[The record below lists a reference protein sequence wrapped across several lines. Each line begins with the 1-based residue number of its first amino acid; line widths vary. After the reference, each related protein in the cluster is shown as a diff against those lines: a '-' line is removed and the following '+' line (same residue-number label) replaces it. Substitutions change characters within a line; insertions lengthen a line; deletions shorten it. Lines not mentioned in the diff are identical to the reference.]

1 MLFILQII
9 VSIVIAYGIEYYFIK
24 KVTNSLKL
32 GFPSWCR
39 QKIRRFTKLF
49 LVLLNIFPVYGIFY
63 WAYIHY
69 SAAATM
75 EFPQNNFFDFLMLYP
90 FSFVLLII
98 LQATIFILLID
109 LVRVLVK
116 RFGKINGTML
126 KVYEARV
133 IIAILLFCI
142 IYVPIRIVYD
152 VNTIKVREV
161 EYTDPGIPKNI
172 KDFKIAFIADVQAD
186 RFTNIKKLNKL
197 IDEVNQTNP
206 DLVLVAGDLITCS
219 PEYINLSA
227 QSLGRL
233 RSKYGVYSCVG
244 DHDNWAYTDD
254 NKRSV
259 RELSDALAKSHVKMI
274 DNGIIKLNTDSFKV
288 NITFITNTY
297 IEIIKSHI
305 LDSLTSIP
313 DTSNLRI
320 LLTHQPRGYIIDR
333 AVNNNFNLFL
343 AGHTHGG
350 QFTFL
355 FPFYNLTPTRLE
367 TPYVKGDFW
376 FGNTLAVVTRG
387 IGMSLFPVRYNSTGE
402 ITIINIKG
410 TKA

>member
-9 VSIVIAYGIEYYFIK
+9 VSIIIAYGIEYYFVK

-32 GFPSWCR
+32 AFPSWCR

-49 LVLLNIFPVYGIFY
+49 VVLLNIFPVYGIGY
-63 WAYIHY
+63 WIYIHY
-69 SAAATM
+69 SAVAEM
-75 EFPQNNFFDFLMLYP
+75 EFPQNNFFDFFMLYP
-90 FSFVLLII
+90 FSFLLLII

-109 LVRVLVK
+109 LIKIFVK
-116 RFGKINGTML
+116 RTKQINSTML
-126 KVYEARV
+126 KIYEAKV
-133 IIAILLFCI
+133 IIAVLVFCI
-142 IYVPIRIVYD
+142 VYVPLRIVYD

-161 EYTDPGIPKNI
+161 NYTSAGIPKSV
-172 KDFKIAFIADVQAD
+172 KDFKIAFIADIQAD

-197 IDEVNQTNP
+197 IDEVNQTKP

-219 PEYINLSA
+219 PEYIKLSA

-233 RSKYGVYSCVG
+233 KSKYGVYSCVG

-254 NKRSV
+254 CKRSV
-259 RELSDALAKSHVKMI
+259 KELSEALGKSNVKMV

-305 LDSLTSIP
+305 LDSLTSMP

-320 LLTHQPRGYIIDR
+320 LLTHQPRKYIIDR
-333 AVNNNFNLFL
+333 AVDHNFNLFL

-355 FPFYNLTPTRLE
+355 FPFYNLTPTRFE
-367 TPYVKGDFW
+367 TKYVKGDFW
-376 FGNTLAVVTRG
+376 FGNTLAVITRG
-387 IGMSLFPVRYNSTGE
+387 IGMSLFPVRYNSPGE
-402 ITIINIKG
+402 ITIINVKG
-410 TKA
+410 TRA